1 MRILLVYVLTE
12 KINMPVLPLGT
23 ACLAAAL
30 EKAGHECLCVNA
42 GPGFSDGL
50 KSAAA
55 SFSPDATGVSVRN
68 VDDQNPTAPVF
79 LMDQA
84 RDVVRELKALT
95 RAPVVAGGA
104 GFTMF
109 AKEALIYI
117 GADYGVAGEGETV
130 LPRLLSCLEHG
141 GDPSEIPGVLVRG
154 KAHPASI
161 TTEKRLDLFPLPL
174 PGVHLAVPADW
185 RGPELFVP
193 VQTRRGCAMDCSYC
207 STASIEGRRLRRR
220 SPLLVAENLEKFVEA
235 GFDRFFFVDNTFN
248 LPPSYAHALCDA
260 IIDRGLS
267 IEWRAIVYP
276 RRIREA
282 LVLKMARAGCREVSL
297 GFETGSPSMLK
308 RYNKRFTLDDVR
320 EASGLFAAH
329 GIRRLGFLLLGGPGE
344 TRETVLESLDFADS
358 LAPEA
363 LKVTCG
369 VRVYPGTLLESQARA
384 EGFLPP
390 EGGLLRPCFY
400 LAPSLSGWLP
410 KTVRK
415 WAETR
420 PWVIP
425 S

>member
-42 GPGFSDGL
+42 GPDHSGGL
-50 KSAAA
+50 KAAVA
-55 SFSPDATGVSVRN
+55 SFSPDAIGVSVRN

-84 RDVVRELKALT
+84 RDAVKELKALT

-109 AKEALIYI
+109 AKEALEYI
-117 GADYGVAGEGETV
+117 GADYGVAGEGEAA
-130 LPRLLSCLEHG
+130 LPQLLDCLEKG
-141 GDPSEIPGVLVRG
+141 GDPSVIPGVLVAGENRS
-154 KAHPASI
+154 AAV
-161 TTEKRLDLFPLPL
+161 TAEKNLDIFDLPL
-174 PGVHLAVPADW
+174 PCVHLAVPADW

-220 SPLLVAENLEKFVEA
+220 SPLLVAENLEKYVEA

-260 IIDRGLS
+260 VLARKLA

-276 RRIREA
+276 RRIRESLA
-282 LVLKMARAGCREVSL
+282 EKMARAGCREVSL
-297 GFETGSPSMLK
+297 GFETGSTLMLK

-320 EASGLFAAH
+320 EASRLFAAH
-329 GIRRLGFLLLGGPGE
+329 GVRRLGFLLLGGPGE

-390 EGGLLRPCFY
+390 EGGLLRPAFY
-400 LAPSLSGWLP
+400 LAPGLSGWLP
-410 KTVRK
+410 QTVRK
-415 WAETR
+415 WAESR

-425 S
+425 A